1 MEKKVFE
8 IFGKVLISNKP
19 KVNYVEIN
27 NIAIK
32 HGFLVPKELCYE
44 WLELLLADLPENY
57 NSTFYKSW
65 KSIVE
70 KSRLEL
76 LLDQMIHYASTY
88 GTNYQGETWV
98 PEELK
103 SIDFPRQELKI
114 LEGITYDELI
124 PKVQSIAYGN
134 VAVKEDTIQF
144 LEMFKN
150 ELDIDKIKIRQLK
163 YRLIDE
169 NYQFKD
175 GQECLNYILYH
186 YFQISLLIKNNEVLS
201 MIRSNYYSTNQY
213 SKIDKI
219 IKTNEKILS
228 SVFLRNK
235 DVFLTIKSLSKS
247 LHNPINRLRK
257 LAKTNHKP
265 ITNWWLKLD
274 QLTSARRIEMFNN
287 TSLYKLVQVYN
298 AYNNPTGF
306 YIIRNGNGWYKDSY
320 TKKHPAIVTH
330 ELLHAISGRI
340 KKLAAGRKF
349 YLPKGIDLAMP
360 MSEKNFIGDIPI
372 GSTIDCADNNT
383 MVGIYWRNEWGVHD
397 LDLHAKTTTGI
408 EIGWNRSY
416 YDNGQN
422 IVFSGDMTNA
432 DPEATEI
439 IWFKKEPEDCIVSVN
454 EYNGNSKYKLRFFV
468 AQEKA
473 TKFERSYMVNPN
485 SVIYDTEM
493 EIENKP
499 QLTLG
504 FIKDSKFVFHSCSVG
519 KGRVPSG
526 IERNILEH
534 LVQMNYLK
542 IKDIFELAGVE
553 IVDSPDEDTVS
564 LTNRGE
570 LLEFFS

>member
-44 WLELLLADLPENY
+44 WLEILLADLPENY

-103 SIDFPRQELKI
+103 SIDFPRQELKV
-114 LEGITYDELI
+114 LEGITYDELV

-186 YFQISLLIKNNEVLS
+186 YFQIPLLIKNNEVLGL
-201 MIRSNYYSTNQY
+201 IRTYYCY
-213 SKIDKI
+213 SYESKLSKI

-274 QLTSARRIEMFNN
+274 QLNSAERIKMFNN
-287 TSLYKLVQVYN
+287 ASLYKLVQVYN

-306 YIIRNGNGWYKDSY
+306 YIIRNGNGWYKDSQV
-320 TKKHPAIVTH
+320 KKHPAIVTH

-416 YDNGQN
+416 YDGGQN

-439 IWFKKEPEDCIVSVN
+439 IWFKKEPEDCIISVN
-454 EYNGNSKYKLRFFV
+454 EYNGDSKYKMRFFV

>member
-8 IFGKVLISNKP
+8 IFGKVLISNKT

-32 HGFLVPKELCYE
+32 RGFLVPKELCYE
-44 WLELLLADLPENY
+44 WLEILLDNLPENY

-65 KSIVE
+65 KSVTE

-76 LLDQMIHYASTY
+76 LLDQLIHYASTY
-88 GTNYQGETWV
+88 GTNYQGETYI

-103 SIDFPRQELKI
+103 SIDFPRKELKI

-144 LEMFKN
+144 LEQFKN
-150 ELDIDKIKIRQLK
+150 ELDIDKINIRQLK

-169 NYQFKD
+169 TYQFTD

-186 YFQISLLIKNNEVLS
+186 YFQIPLLIKNDEVLRT
-201 MIRSNYYSTNQY
+201 ISNYYYTQS
-213 SKIDKI
+213 SKLDKML
-219 IKTNEKILS
+219 KNNEKVLS

-235 DVFLTIKSLSKS
+235 DVFLTMKSLSRS
-247 LHNPINRLRK
+247 LHNPINRIRK

-274 QLTSARRIEMFNN
+274 QLNSAERIKMFNN
-287 TSLYKLVQVYN
+287 ASIYKLVQVYN

-306 YIIRNGNGWYKDSY
+306 YIIRNGKGWYKD
-320 TKKHPAIVTH
+320 TQVKKHPAVVIH
-330 ELLHAISGRI
+330 ELLHAIAGKV
-340 KKLAAGRKF
+340 KKMAAGKKF

-360 MSEKNFIGDIPI
+360 ISEKNFIGDIPI
-372 GSTIDCADNNT
+372 GSTVDCADNNT
-383 MVGIYWRNEWGVHD
+383 MVGIYWRNEWGAHD
-397 LDLHAKTTTGI
+397 LDLHAKTVSGS
-408 EIGWNRSY
+408 EIGWNRSF
-416 YDNGQN
+416 YDNGQD

-432 DPEATEI
+432 NPEATEI
-439 IWFKKEPEDCIVSVN
+439 LWFRKKPEDCIITVHR
-454 EYNGNSKYKLRFFV
+454 YNSDDTYKMRFFI

-473 TKFERSYMVNPN
+473 TKFEKGYMVDPN
-485 SVIYDTEM
+485 SIIYDTEM
-493 EIENKP
+493 TVEDKP

-519 KGRVPSG
+519 KGRVPG
-526 IERNILEH
+526 TIEWNILSH
-534 LVQMNYLK
+534 LVQMEYLK

-553 IVDSPDEDTVS
+553 TVESPDEDTVT

>member
-44 WLELLLADLPENY
+44 WLEILLADLPENY

-103 SIDFPRQELKI
+103 SIDFPRQELKV
-114 LEGITYDELI
+114 LEGITYDELV

-186 YFQISLLIKNNEVLS
+186 YFQIPLLIKNNEVLGL
-201 MIRSNYYSTNQY
+201 IRTYYCY
-213 SKIDKI
+213 SYESKLSKI

-235 DVFLTIKSLSKS
+235 DVFLTIKSLSRI

-274 QLTSARRIEMFNN
+274 QLNSAERIKMFNN
-287 TSLYKLVQVYN
+287 ASLYKLVQVYN

-306 YIIRNGNGWYKDSY
+306 YIIRNGNGWYKDSQV
-320 TKKHPAIVTH
+320 KKHPAIVTH

-416 YDNGQN
+416 YDGGQN

-439 IWFKKEPEDCIVSVN
+439 IWFKKEPEDCIISVN
-454 EYNGNSKYKLRFFV
+454 EYNGDSKYKMRFFV

>member
-44 WLELLLADLPENY
+44 WLEILLADLPENY

-76 LLDQMIHYASTY
+76 LLDQMIHYMSTY
-88 GTNYQGETWV
+88 GINYQGETWV

-103 SIDFPRQELKI
+103 DINFPRQELKV
-114 LEGITYDELI
+114 LEGITYDELV

-144 LEMFKN
+144 LEQFKN

-186 YFQISLLIKNNEVLS
+186 YFQISLLIKNDEIFS
-201 MIRSNYYSTNQY
+201 MIRCNYCYAQE
-213 SKIDKI
+213 SKLSKI

-235 DVFLTIKSLSKS
+235 DVFLTIKSLSRS

-274 QLTSARRIEMFNN
+274 QLNSAERIKMFNN
-287 TSLYKLVQVYN
+287 ASLYKLVQVYN

-306 YIIRNGNGWYKDSY
+306 YIIRNGNGWYKDSQI
-320 TKKHPAIVTH
+320 KKHPAIVTH
-330 ELLHAISGRI
+330 ELLHAISGRV
-340 KKLAAGRKF
+340 KKLAEGKRF

-416 YDNGQN
+416 YDNKQN

-439 IWFKKEPEDCIVSVN
+439 IWFKKEPEDCIISVN
-454 EYNGNSKYKLRFFV
+454 EYNGHSKYKMRFFV

-473 TKFERSYMVNPN
+473 TKFDRSYMVNPN
-485 SVIYDTEM
+485 SIIYDTEM

-504 FIKDSKFVFHSCSVG
+504 FIKNSKFVFHSCSVG

-542 IKDIFELAGVE
+542 IKDVFELAGVE
-553 IVDSPDEDTVS
+553 IVDLPDEDTVS

>member
-44 WLELLLADLPENY
+44 WLEILLADLPENY

-103 SIDFPRQELKI
+103 SIDFPRQELKV
-114 LEGITYDELI
+114 LEGITYDELV

-186 YFQISLLIKNNEVLS
+186 YFQIPLLIKNNEVLGL
-201 MIRSNYYSTNQY
+201 IRTYYCY
-213 SKIDKI
+213 SYESKLSKI

-235 DVFLTIKSLSKS
+235 DVFLTIKSLSRI

-274 QLTSARRIEMFNN
+274 QLNSAERIKMFNN
-287 TSLYKLVQVYN
+287 ASLYKLVQVYN

-306 YIIRNGNGWYKDSY
+306 YIIRNGNGWYKDSQV
-320 TKKHPAIVTH
+320 KKHPAIVTH

-372 GSTIDCADNNT
+372 GSTIDCANNNT

-416 YDNGQN
+416 YDGGQN

-439 IWFKKEPEDCIVSVN
+439 IWFKKEPEDCIISVN
-454 EYNGNSKYKLRFFV
+454 EYNGDSKYKMRFFV

>member
-8 IFGKVLISNKP
+8 IFGKVLISNKT

-32 HGFLVPKELCYE
+32 RGFLVPKELCYE
-44 WLELLLADLPENY
+44 WLEILLDNLPENY

-65 KSIVE
+65 KSVTE

-76 LLDQMIHYASTY
+76 LLDQLIHYASTY
-88 GTNYQGETWV
+88 GTNYQGETYI

-103 SIDFPRQELKI
+103 SIDFPRKELKV

-144 LEMFKN
+144 LEQFKN
-150 ELDIDKIKIRQLK
+150 ELDIDKINIRQLK

-169 NYQFKD
+169 TYQFTD

-186 YFQISLLIKNNEVLS
+186 YFQIPLLIKNDEVLRT
-201 MIRSNYYSTNQY
+201 ISNYYYTQS
-213 SKIDKI
+213 SKLDKML
-219 IKTNEKILS
+219 KNNEKVLS

-235 DVFLTIKSLSKS
+235 DVFLTMKSLSRS
-247 LHNPINRLRK
+247 LHNPINRIRK

-274 QLTSARRIEMFNN
+274 QLNSAERIKMFNN
-287 TSLYKLVQVYN
+287 ASIYKLVQVYN

-306 YIIRNGNGWYKDSY
+306 YIIRNGKGWYKD
-320 TKKHPAIVTH
+320 TQVKKHPAVVIH
-330 ELLHAISGRI
+330 ELLHAIAGKV
-340 KKLAAGRKF
+340 KKMAADKKF

-360 MSEKNFIGDIPI
+360 TSEKNFIGDIPI
-372 GSTIDCADNNT
+372 GSTVDCADNNT
-383 MVGIYWRNEWGVHD
+383 MVGIYWRNEWGAHD
-397 LDLHAKTTTGI
+397 LDLHAKTVSGS
-408 EIGWNRSY
+408 EIGWNRSF
-416 YDNGQN
+416 YDNGQD

-432 DPEATEI
+432 NPEATEI
-439 IWFKKEPEDCIVSVN
+439 LWFRKKPEDCIITVHR
-454 EYNGNSKYKLRFFV
+454 YNSDDTYKMRFFI

-473 TKFERSYMVNPN
+473 TKFEKGYMVDPN
-485 SVIYDTEM
+485 SIIYDTEM
-493 EIENKP
+493 TVEDKP

-519 KGRVPSG
+519 KGRVPG
-526 IERNILEH
+526 TIEWNILSH
-534 LVQMNYLK
+534 LVQMEYLK

-553 IVDSPDEDTVS
+553 TVESPDEDTVT

>member
-44 WLELLLADLPENY
+44 WLEILLADLPENY

-65 KSIVE
+65 KSVVE

-88 GTNYQGETWV
+88 GTNYQSETWV

-103 SIDFPRQELKI
+103 SIDFPRQELKV
-114 LEGITYDELI
+114 LEGITYDELV

-144 LEMFKN
+144 LEQFKN
-150 ELDIDKIKIRQLK
+150 ELDIDKVKIRQLK

-186 YFQISLLIKNNEVLS
+186 YFQIPLLIKNNEVLG
-201 MIRSNYYSTNQY
+201 MIRTYYCY
-213 SKIDKI
+213 SYESKLSKI

-235 DVFLTIKSLSKS
+235 DVFLTIKSLSRI

-274 QLTSARRIEMFNN
+274 QLNSAERIKMFNN
-287 TSLYKLVQVYN
+287 ASLYKLVQVYN

-340 KKLAAGRKF
+340 KKLAEGKKF

-372 GSTIDCADNNT
+372 GSTIDCANNNT

-416 YDNGQN
+416 YDGGQN

>member
-1 MEKKVFE
+1 MPVRVRVPFPVQTFKSNKIMEKKVFE

-44 WLELLLADLPENY
+44 WLEILLADLPENY

-103 SIDFPRQELKI
+103 SIDFPRQELKV
-114 LEGITYDELI
+114 LEGITYDELV

-186 YFQISLLIKNNEVLS
+186 YFQIPLLIKNNEVLG
-201 MIRSNYYSTNQY
+201 MIRTYYCY
-213 SKIDKI
+213 SYESKLSKI

-235 DVFLTIKSLSKS
+235 DVFLTIKSLSRI

-274 QLTSARRIEMFNN
+274 QLNSAERIKMFNN
-287 TSLYKLVQVYN
+287 ASLYKLVQVYN
-298 AYNNPTGF
+298 AYNNPT
-306 YIIRNGNGWYKDSY
+306 
-320 TKKHPAIVTH
+320 
-330 ELLHAISGRI
+330 L
-340 KKLAAGRKF
+340 
-349 YLPKGIDLAMP
+349 
-360 MSEKNFIGDIPI
+360 
-372 GSTIDCADNNT
+372 
-383 MVGIYWRNEWGVHD
+383 
-397 LDLHAKTTTGI
+397 
-408 EIGWNRSY
+408 
-416 YDNGQN
+416 
-422 IVFSGDMTNA
+422 
-432 DPEATEI
+432 
-439 IWFKKEPEDCIVSVN
+439 
-454 EYNGNSKYKLRFFV
+454 
-468 AQEKA
+468 
-473 TKFERSYMVNPN
+473 
-485 SVIYDTEM
+485 
-493 EIENKP
+493 
-499 QLTLG
+499 
-504 FIKDSKFVFHSCSVG
+504 
-519 KGRVPSG
+519 
-526 IERNILEH
+526 
-534 LVQMNYLK
+534 
-542 IKDIFELAGVE
+542 
-553 IVDSPDEDTVS
+553 
-564 LTNRGE
+564 
-570 LLEFFS
+570 

>member
-44 WLELLLADLPENY
+44 WLEILLYDLPENY

-65 KSIVE
+65 KSVTE

-88 GTNYQGETWV
+88 GTNYQGETYI

-103 SIDFPRQELKI
+103 SIDFPRKELKV
-114 LEGITYDELI
+114 LEGITYDELV

-134 VAVKEDTIQF
+134 VAIKEDTIQF
-144 LEMFKN
+144 LEKFKN

-169 NYQFKD
+169 TYQFKD

-186 YFQISLLIKNNEVLS
+186 YFQIPLLIKNNEVLS
-201 MIRSNYYSTNQY
+201 MIRSNYYSTDKY
-213 SKIDKI
+213 SKLDKI

-235 DVFLTIKSLSKS
+235 DVFLTIKSLSRS

-274 QLTSARRIEMFNN
+274 QLNSAERIKMFNN
-287 TSLYKLVQVYN
+287 ASIYKLVQVYN
-298 AYNNPTGF
+298 AYKNPTGF
-306 YIIRNGNGWYKDSY
+306 YIIRNGKGWYKDSQI
-320 TKKHPAIVTH
+320 KKHPSIVIH
-330 ELLHAISGRI
+330 ELLHAIAGKV
-340 KKLAAGRKF
+340 KKIAEGKKF

-360 MSEKNFIGDIPI
+360 TSEKNFIGDIPI
-372 GSTIDCADNNT
+372 GSTVDCADNNT
-383 MVGIYWRNEWGVHD
+383 MVGIYWRNEWGAHD
-397 LDLHAKTTTGI
+397 LDLHAKTTSGS
-408 EIGWNRSY
+408 EIGWNRSF
-416 YDNGQN
+416 YDNGQD

-439 IWFKKEPEDCIVSVN
+439 LWFRKKPEDCIITVHR
-454 EYNGNSKYKLRFFV
+454 YNANNTYKMRFFI

-473 TKFERSYMVNPN
+473 TKFEKSYMVDPN

-493 EIENKP
+493 TVEDKP

-519 KGRVPSG
+519 KGRVPG
-526 IERNILEH
+526 TIEWNILNH
-534 LVQMNYLK
+534 LVQMEYLK

-553 IVDSPDEDTVS
+553 TVESPDEDIVT

>member
-114 LEGITYDELI
+114 LEGITYDELV

-144 LEMFKN
+144 LEQFKN

-186 YFQISLLIKNNEVLS
+186 YFQIPLLIKNHEVLNI
-201 MIRSNYYSTNQY
+201 IRDHYCYAQEIKLS
-213 SKIDKI
+213 KI
-219 IKTNEKILS
+219 IKANEKILS

-235 DVFLTIKSLSKS
+235 DVFLTIKSLSRI

-274 QLTSARRIEMFNN
+274 QLNSAERIKMFNN
-287 TSLYKLVQVYN
+287 ASLYKLVQVYN

-306 YIIRNGNGWYKDSY
+306 YIIRNGNGWYKDSQI
-320 TKKHPAIVTH
+320 KKHPAIVTH

-360 MSEKNFIGDIPI
+360 MSEKNFIGDIPV
-372 GSTIDCADNNT
+372 GSTIDCANNNT

>member
-8 IFGKVLISNKP
+8 IFGKVLISNKT

-32 HGFLVPKELCYE
+32 RGFLVPKELCYE
-44 WLELLLADLPENY
+44 WLEILLADLPESY

-65 KSIVE
+65 TSVKE

-76 LLDQMIHYASTY
+76 LLDQMIHYMSTY

-98 PEELK
+98 PEELE
-103 SIDFPRQELKI
+103 SIDFPRQELKV
-114 LEGITYDELI
+114 LEGITYDELV

-134 VAVKEDTIQF
+134 VAVKEDMIQF
-144 LEMFKN
+144 LEQFKN

-186 YFQISLLIKNNEVLS
+186 YFQIPLLIKNIEVLS
-201 MIRSNYYSTNQY
+201 MIKCHYCYGY
-213 SKIDKI
+213 ESKLSKI

-235 DVFLTIKSLSKS
+235 DVFLTIKSLSRI

-287 TSLYKLVQVYN
+287 ASLYKLVQVYN

-422 IVFSGDMTNA
+422 IIFSGDMTNA

-439 IWFKKEPEDCIVSVN
+439 IWFKKKPEDCIISVN

-493 EIENKP
+493 EVENKP

-542 IKDIFELAGVE
+542 IKNIFELAGVE

>member
-44 WLELLLADLPENY
+44 WLEILLYDLPENY

-65 KSIVE
+65 KSVTE

-88 GTNYQGETWV
+88 GTNYQSETWV

-103 SIDFPRQELKI
+103 DINFPCKELSV
-114 LEGITYDELI
+114 LEGITYDELV

-134 VAVKEDTIQF
+134 VAIKEDTIQF
-144 LEMFKN
+144 LEQFKN

-186 YFQISLLIKNNEVLS
+186 YFQIPLLIKNIEVLS
-201 MIRSNYYSTNQY
+201 MIKCRYSY
-213 SKIDKI
+213 DYESKLSKI

-235 DVFLTIKSLSKS
+235 DVFLTIKSLSRS

-274 QLTSARRIEMFNN
+274 QLNSAERIKMFNN
-287 TSLYKLVQVYN
+287 ASIYKLVQVYN
-298 AYNNPTGF
+298 AYKNPTGF
-306 YIIRNGNGWYKDSY
+306 YIIRNGKGWYKDSQI
-320 TKKHPAIVTH
+320 KSHPAIVTH
-330 ELLHAISGRI
+330 ELLHAIAGKV
-340 KKLAAGRKF
+340 KKIAEGKKF

-360 MSEKNFIGDIPI
+360 TSEKNFIGDIPI
-372 GSTIDCADNNT
+372 GSTVDCADNNT
-383 MVGIYWRNEWGVHD
+383 MVGIYWRNEWGAHD
-397 LDLHAKTTTGI
+397 LDLHAKTTSGS
-408 EIGWNRSY
+408 EIGWNRSF
-416 YDNGQN
+416 YDNGQD

-439 IWFKKEPEDCIVSVN
+439 LWFRKKPEDCIITVHK
-454 EYNGNSKYKLRFFV
+454 YNADDTYKMRFFI

-473 TKFERSYMVNPN
+473 TKFEKSYMVDPN

-493 EIENKP
+493 TVEDKP

-519 KGRVPSG
+519 KGRVPG
-526 IERNILEH
+526 TIEWNILSH
-534 LVQMNYLK
+534 LVQMEYLK

-553 IVDSPDEDTVS
+553 TVESPDEDTVT

>member
-44 WLELLLADLPENY
+44 WLELLLVDLPENY

-114 LEGITYDELI
+114 LEGITYDELV

-144 LEMFKN
+144 LEQFKN

-186 YFQISLLIKNNEVLS
+186 YFQIPLLIKNHEVLNI
-201 MIRSNYYSTNQY
+201 IRDHYCYTQEIKLS
-213 SKIDKI
+213 KI
-219 IKTNEKILS
+219 IKANEKILS

-235 DVFLTIKSLSKS
+235 DVFLTIKSLSRI

-265 ITNWWLKLD
+265 IINWWLKLD
-274 QLTSARRIEMFNN
+274 QLNSAERIKMFNN
-287 TSLYKLVQVYN
+287 ASLYKLVQVYN

-306 YIIRNGNGWYKDSY
+306 YIIRNGNGWYKDSQV
-320 TKKHPAIVTH
+320 KKHPAIVTH
-330 ELLHAISGRI
+330 ELLHAISGRV
-340 KKLAAGRKF
+340 KKLAKDKKF

-397 LDLHAKTTTGI
+397 LDLHAKTTSGV

-422 IVFSGDMTNA
+422 IIFSGDMTNA

-439 IWFKKEPEDCIVSVN
+439 IWFKKKPEDCIISVN
-454 EYNGNSKYKLRFFV
+454 EYNGGPKYKLRFFI

-473 TKFERSYMVNPN
+473 TKFEKGYMVNPN

-493 EIENKP
+493 EVESKP

-553 IVDSPDEDTVS
+553 IIDSPDEDTVS

>member
-44 WLELLLADLPENY
+44 WLEILLADLPENY

-103 SIDFPRQELKI
+103 SIDFPRQELKV
-114 LEGITYDELI
+114 LEGITYDELV

-150 ELDIDKIKIRQLK
+150 ELDVDKIKIRQLK

-186 YFQISLLIKNNEVLS
+186 YFQIPLLIKNNEVLGL
-201 MIRSNYYSTNQY
+201 IRTYYCY
-213 SKIDKI
+213 SYDSKLSKI

-235 DVFLTIKSLSKS
+235 DVFLTIKSLSRI

-274 QLTSARRIEMFNN
+274 QLNSAERIKMFNN
-287 TSLYKLVQVYN
+287 ASLYKLVQVYN

-340 KKLAAGRKF
+340 KKLTEGKKF

-416 YDNGQN
+416 YDDGQN
-422 IVFSGDMTNA
+422 IVFSGDMTDAN
-432 DPEATEI
+432 PEATEI
-439 IWFKKEPEDCIVSVN
+439 IWFKKEPEDCIISVN

-473 TKFERSYMVNPN
+473 TKFEKSYMVNPN

-526 IERNILEH
+526 IEQNILEH

-542 IKDIFELAGVE
+542 IKNIFELAGVE

>member
-114 LEGITYDELI
+114 LEGITYDELV

-144 LEMFKN
+144 LEQFKN

-186 YFQISLLIKNNEVLS
+186 YFQIPLLIKNHEVLN
-201 MIRSNYYSTNQY
+201 MIRDHYCYAQEIKLS
-213 SKIDKI
+213 KI

-235 DVFLTIKSLSKS
+235 DVFLTIKSLSRI

-274 QLTSARRIEMFNN
+274 QLNSAERIRMFNN
-287 TSLYKLVQVYN
+287 ASLYKLVQVYN

-372 GSTIDCADNNT
+372 GSTIDCANNNT

-416 YDNGQN
+416 YDGGQN

>member
-44 WLELLLADLPENY
+44 WLEILLADLPENY

-65 KSIVE
+65 NSIRG

-76 LLDQMIHYASTY
+76 LLDQMIHYMSTY

-103 SIDFPRQELKI
+103 DIDFPRQELKV
-114 LEGITYDELI
+114 LEGITYDELVS
-124 PKVQSIAYGN
+124 KVQSIAYGN

-144 LEMFKN
+144 LEKFKN
-150 ELDIDKIKIRQLK
+150 VLDIDKIKIRQLK

-186 YFQISLLIKNNEVLS
+186 YFNIPLLIKNDEVLRT
-201 MIRSNYYSTNQY
+201 IRSYYYDQH
-213 SKIDKI
+213 SKLDKI
-219 IKTNEKILS
+219 IRINEKILS

-235 DVFLTIKSLSKS
+235 DVFLTIKSLSRS
-247 LHNPINRLRK
+247 LYNPINRLRK

-274 QLTSARRIEMFNN
+274 QLNSAERIKMFNN
-287 TSLYKLVQVYN
+287 ASLYKLVQVYN

-340 KKLAAGRKF
+340 KKLAESKKF

-397 LDLHAKTTTGI
+397 LDLHAKTTSGV

-416 YDNGQN
+416 YDGKQN
-422 IVFSGDMTNA
+422 IIFSGDMTNA
-432 DPEATEI
+432 DPEATEVL
-439 IWFKKEPEDCIVSVN
+439 W
-454 EYNGNSKYKLRFFV
+454 
-468 AQEKA
+468 
-473 TKFERSYMVNPN
+473 
-485 SVIYDTEM
+485 
-493 EIENKP
+493 
-499 QLTLG
+499 
-504 FIKDSKFVFHSCSVG
+504 FIKNQKIVLLVFMNTMDILNIKCASLLLKRKQPSSK
-519 KGRVPSG
+519 
-526 IERNILEH
+526 
-534 LVQMNYLK
+534 
-542 IKDIFELAGVE
+542 GV
-553 IVDSPDEDTVS
+553 TW
-564 LTNRGE
+564 
-570 LLEFFS
+570 